1 MKTHNPEFNSLIK
14 AVRSLVQQHR
24 FSEELTEDILLKI
37 LVIYALDVK
46 GELPD
51 GLKISKNMAENK
63 AEFVS
68 LVQKLRESKDSQIA
82 NVFSNGE
89 ILESLTMPLTHG
101 LITTLLD
108 YSSDTVGS
116 LAVDFVSFTM
126 SSHMATDGILA
137 NVSVCELISEIL
149 AIESDQ
155 SVYIN
160 SFSSL
165 PMVVVA
171 SQKSNAV
178 CYETINKTDLRVSA
192 LSLRCTC
199 LF

>member
-1 MKTHNPEFNSLIK
+1 MKIHNPGFKSLIE
-14 AVRSLVQQHR
+14 AIHSLVQQHR
-24 FSEELTEDILLKI
+24 FTEELADEILLKT

-51 GLKISKNMAENK
+51 GLNISKDMAENK

-68 LVQKLRESKDSQIA
+68 LVQKLKESNDSQIA
-82 NVFSNGE
+82 AVFSDGGV
-89 ILESLTMPLTHG
+89 LENLTMPITHG
-101 LITTLLD
+101 LITTLLE
-108 YSSDTVGS
+108 YPSDTVSS

-126 SSHMATDGILA
+126 TNHMATDGILA

-149 AIESDQ
+149 AIERSQ

-171 SQKSNAV
+171 SQNLMRFVMKRLMRQ
-178 CYETINKTDLRVSA
+178 I
-192 LSLRCTC
+192 
-199 LF
+199 